1 MGALTI
7 AFDTMIVGALALPW
21 ILLVIQLFLFHG
33 ENRFGI
39 LLDWIRSQRLETFS
53 ALLPV
58 AAVVLFAVA
67 YTLGSG
73 VSRVAKDLF
82 DDDDLHLRVA
92 GHLLRNS
99 VSERRI
105 LTRLY
110 CDTDSSLLN
119 GQTGNPVLAKR
130 IKDFQGQTTPCSQA
144 LVHWSHHRHDKQDG
158 DVIGIAVDIFGLQ
171 ENALMVQGGDYTT
184 RLRELHEEV
193 MVLRGAAFNGVI
205 TIFLCLFAWGSA
217 LGREKPGSWVRRAIM
232 LVPVLCLVAAV
243 SALGNHFEGYSFPA
257 DPPLIEFTLLLLA
270 GGGTWLVWRR
280 PLWHSAHQTAAK
292 HADSGKKEEE
302 ARPSWQNDHWGR
314 LVALSIVLT
323 AAVFLGWWST
333 EVFYAQQVIYSY
345 DTQAATAPQK

>member
-7 AFDTMIVGALALPW
+7 AFDTTIVGALALPW
-21 ILLVIQLFLFHG
+21 IFLVIQLFLFHG
-33 ENRFGI
+33 ENRFGN
-39 LLDWIRSQRLETFS
+39 LLNWIRSQRLEAFS

-73 VSRVAKDLF
+73 VSRVAKDFF
-82 DDDDLHLRVA
+82 DDDDLHVRIA

-119 GQTGNPVLAKR
+119 GQTGNPALAER

-144 LVHWSHHRHDKQDG
+144 LAKWLRHKHDRQDG
-158 DVIGIAVDIFGLQ
+158 DVIGIAEDIFGLQ

-205 TIFLCLFAWGSA
+205 AIFLCVFAWGAA
-217 LGREKPGSWVRRAIM
+217 LGREKPGSWLRRAIM
-232 LVPVLCLVAAV
+232 LVPLFCLAAGLI
-243 SALGNHFEGYSFPA
+243 ALINHFDGAFPT

-270 GGGTWLVWRR
+270 GGGAWLVWRR
-280 PLWHSAHQTAAK
+280 PLWHPAHQTAGKDA
-292 HADSGKKEEE
+292 AGGKKEEE
-302 ARPSWQNDHWGR
+302 ATRHCLPEARWGR
-314 LVALSIVLT
+314 LVALSFVLT

-345 DTQAATAPQK
+345 DTQGAVPK

>member
-7 AFDTMIVGALALPW
+7 AFDTTIVGALALPW

-39 LLDWIRSQRLETFS
+39 VLNWIRSQRLEAFS

-82 DDDDLHLRVA
+82 DDDDLHVRVA
-92 GHLLRNS
+92 GHLLRNG

-110 CDTDSSLLN
+110 CDTDTSLLN
-119 GQTGNPVLAKR
+119 GQTGNPALAQR
-130 IKDFQGQTTPCSQA
+130 IKDFRGQQTPCSQA
-144 LVHWSHHRHDKQDG
+144 LAGWVRHKHDRLEG
-158 DVIGIAVDIFGLQ
+158 DVIGIATDIFGLQ

-205 TIFLCLFAWGSA
+205 AVFLCLFAWGFA
-217 LGREKPGSWVRRAIM
+217 LGREKPGSWLRRTIM
-232 LVPVLCLVAAV
+232 LVPVFCLVAGLV
-243 SALGNHFEGYSFPA
+243 ALNNHFEGSFPT

-270 GGGTWLVWRR
+270 GGGAWLLWRH
-280 PLWHSAHQTAAK
+280 PLWHPAHRPGTK
-292 HADSGKKEEE
+292 DADGGKKEE
-302 ARPSWQNDHWGR
+302 ATSNGWQKTRWGR
-314 LVALSIVLT
+314 LVALSFVLT
-323 AAVFLGWWST
+323 VAVFMGWWST

-345 DTQAATAPQK
+345 DTQGPSAAQK